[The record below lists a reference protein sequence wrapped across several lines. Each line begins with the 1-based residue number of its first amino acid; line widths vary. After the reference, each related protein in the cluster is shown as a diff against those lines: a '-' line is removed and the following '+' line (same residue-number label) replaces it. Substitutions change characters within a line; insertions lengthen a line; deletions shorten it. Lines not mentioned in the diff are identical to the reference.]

1 MTIQVG
7 FNLISVILTLVT
19 FVFLLLATISTP
31 VIDIFNLGKTAES
44 TYGIFG
50 TCQGTVCSK
59 ATYPV
64 KLSEIEP
71 ATTWLLAN
79 TTRDNLAKIFIVAP
93 IALGFSFITFI
104 LLIASLFTSNTVV
117 LVALVVN
124 VISFITTTLIAV
136 IVVLVFYP
144 NVAWTGWILIG
155 AAGGSLISLI
165 CLILQ
170 LTLNKETHSDD
181 NSLSEFIDK
190 DSASGFETPFGP
202 MDNNATSFG
211 GPVPNHY
218 NDSSSSFSKGFE
230 SKGSAPQSYNQFKLT
245 QSNGVVGPQQPA
257 NETRTMSNSS
267 AYYSN
272 PQLANDFTQ
281 KQNYNQGSSVSVF
294 DNFDSRSGGSV
305 IKHPQMANPPRNYNP
320 NAVPSDK
327 MAGLPYPANSV
338 DPAYPLNHASVFEH
352 HPEVEGHKPFT
363 ELNDFDDD
371 DVVLQTSLQ
380 QAGPIDVGNNSDA
393 DSDFTSVSQRAI
405 NPSYNDG
412 YQSVPQQK
420 YPHVQQFVPHF
431 QQQQSPLIPQN
442 SFQQQQA
449 PMIPQ
454 QNNHFQQNSSQQNSF
469 QQNNFQQQPVPQQ
482 FNQSSQHSQPP
493 AQHRGPTVSDTVLNN
508 NPDFGVGGIGPSKR
522 KLQNGFVPVANRMN
536 NKPNSA
542 SLMGRG
548 GNGGRGGPYGAI

>member
-31 VIDIFNLGKTAES
+31 VFNIFNLGKTAES

-245 QSNGVVGPQQPA
+245 QYNGVVGPQQPG
-257 NETRTMSNSS
+257 NEIRTMSNSS

-536 NKPNSA
+536 SKPNSA